1 MAYAEAVVVV
11 QTATSAFTGDINLNT
26 VARVRRLGL
35 MPTAVLDCVGGGKV
49 DPETRGM
56 PRQ

>member
-1 MAYAEAVVVV
+1 MVV

-35 MPTAVLDCVGGGKV
+35 MPAAVLDCVGGGKV